1 MSEDHDH
8 SSLLSVGAFKGV
20 SIAAT
25 FAIAAVGGF
34 VPFLV
39 GRRGGTQSKGGWSAA
54 RVLPVCNAASA
65 GVFLAAALM
74 HLLADALGNEELS
87 ELSEEFWGDG
97 HDHGGE
103 GNETGKSPKCGR
115 HPLRS

>member
-1 MSEDHDH
+1 MSEDHEH
-8 SSLLSVGAFKGV
+8 EALLSVGAFKGV

-39 GRRGGTQSKGGWSAA
+39 GRRGGTQSQGGGWSAA

-87 ELSEEFWGDG
+87 ELSEDFWGGG
-97 HDHGGE
+97 HDHGGGE
-103 GNETGKSPKCGR
+103 GNETGKSNC
-115 HPLRS
+115 

>member
-1 MSEDHDH
+1 MGRR
-8 SSLLSVGAFKGV
+8 VRRRCGVRAGA
-20 SIAAT
+20 SQRL
-25 FAIAAVGGF
+25 GGF

>member
-8 SSLLSVGAFKGV
+8 ESLLSVGAFKGV

-34 VPFLV
+34 VPYLV
-39 GRRGGTQSKGGWSAA
+39 GRGGTQSKGGWSAA

-97 HDHGGE
+97 HDHGG
-103 GNETGKSPKCGR
+103 GNETGKSKC
-115 HPLRS
+115 